1 MITFTNSLQKDLIFC
16 LLTVNWNFRSSE
28 NVLLL
33 TDLHFENLEISK
45 VLVEPIPMDLFLPP
59 R

>member
-1 MITFTNSLQKDLIFC
+1 M
-16 LLTVNWNFRSSE
+16 VNWNFRSSE
-28 NVLLL
+28 NVFLL

-45 VLVEPIPMDLFLPP
+45 VLVEPIPMDLFLTP